1 MLKKIKFALTGCG
14 NMAAKHAEAIAA
26 LPDCELAAVYD
37 IDQAPLQQ
45 FAGKYGARA
54 YADYL
59 LLLEDPDLD
68 VISICT
74 PSGLHASMGVA
85 AARAGKNVLV
95 EKPMALSLDDADRLI
110 EACEKAAVTLGV
122 VHQNRFKPAILRLN
136 RAMEEGRFGKVM
148 HANATVRWNRNKD
161 YYEQKTWRRLK
172 DMGGGVLL
180 NQAIH
185 NIDLLQ
191 WMMGRVVSVFGYTAA
206 NLGLTEGE
214 DVGVAVLRFAGGGLG
229 IVEASSAVYPRSLE
243 ETISIFGEKGTV
255 IIGGTSVGE
264 VKVWKF
270 NSPEKEGVLGPDV
283 NGRSGESPLVCC
295 IGDMAQAV
303 RAQRKPKVDGR
314 EGRKALEIIL
324 AIQQSS
330 VTGKE
335 VVLPLGAAEN

>member
-1 MLKKIKFALTGCG
+1 MKKVKFALAGCG
-14 NMAAKHAEAIAA
+14 DMAAKHAEAIAA

-45 FAGKYGARA
+45 LAGKYGARA
-54 YADYL
+54 YTDYL

-68 VISICT
+68 VINICT

-85 AARAGKNVLV
+85 AAGAGKNVLM
-95 EKPMALSLDDADRLI
+95 EKPMALSLGDADMLI
-110 EACEKAAVTLGV
+110 EACEKAGVTLGV
-122 VHQNRFKPAILRLN
+122 VHQNRFKPAILRLSK
-136 RAMEEGRFGKVM
+136 AMEEGRFGRVM

-161 YYEQKTWRRLK
+161 YYGKKTWRRLK
-172 DMGGGVLL
+172 SMGGGVLL

-191 WMMGRVVSVFGYTAA
+191 WMMGRVVSVFGYTAS
-206 NLGLTEGE
+206 NLGLSEGE
-214 DVGVAVLRFAGGGLG
+214 DVGIAVLRFADGALG
-229 IVEASSAVYPRSLE
+229 IVEASSAIYPRSLE

-255 IIGGTSVGE
+255 IIGGASVGE
-264 VKVWKF
+264 VKIWQF
-270 NSPEKEGVLGPDV
+270 NSPERDGVLGQDV
-283 NGRSGESPLVCC
+283 NGSSGESPLVCC

-303 RAQRKPKVDGR
+303 RAQGRPKVDGR

-330 VTGKE
+330 DTGKE
-335 VVLPLGAAEN
+335 VALPLGVTEN